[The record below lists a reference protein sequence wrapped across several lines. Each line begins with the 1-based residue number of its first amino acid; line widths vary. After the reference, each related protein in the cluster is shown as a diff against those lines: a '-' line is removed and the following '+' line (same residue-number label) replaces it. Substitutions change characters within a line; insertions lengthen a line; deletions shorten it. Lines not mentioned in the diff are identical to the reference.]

1 MSPKVPQLHPSYT
14 PYSKLGICLVIT
26 LGISAFYHDSA
37 AALVEGN
44 QIIAAAQEERFSRK
58 KGDADFPSQAVEY
71 CLQAAGLSLKEVD
84 FVGFYDKPLLTFN
97 RLLETFLAYSPA
109 GYPSFVKSI
118 PVWVKEKI
126 FQKSLIVNELNKL
139 GPSSFD
145 DEKLRFGFHHNS
157 HAASAYFPSGFE
169 EAAILVMD
177 GVGEWA
183 TTSTGVGSKGK
194 LRLLNEIRF
203 PHSLGLLYSAFTYYL
218 GFEVNDGEY
227 KVMGLAPYGEPKYTQ
242 VILDNLIDLKSDGS
256 FRLNMSYFNYCT
268 DLTMTNEKFAKLF
281 GAPRRHPAHP
291 LTQQNMDIASSV
303 QNVIEEIILKLCRY
317 VHSESGVNNLCLAG
331 GVALNCVANGRI
343 LREGP
348 FENVWIQPAAGDS
361 GAALGVALAIN
372 NAEDPQD
379 STTKGQA
386 RDTMQGTYLG
396 PEYNDKEIK
405 TALDDF
411 GAGYREVTDAEL
423 FQTVAG
429 ALNNEK
435 IVGWFQGRMEFG
447 PRALGNRSI
456 LGDPRSP
463 RMQRMLNLKIKYR
476 ESFRPFA
483 PAVPRDYVSDYFDL
497 NVDSPYMLLV
507 AQLDPNRI
515 KKLTEEQQALT
526 GLAKLNIERSDLPA
540 VTHVDNSARVQ
551 TVHQET
557 NPRFYE
563 LLKTFEK
570 ASGCPVLVNTSF
582 NVRDEP
588 IVCSPQDA
596 YQCFMGTEM
605 DMLVVG
611 NLILCK
617 EDQ

>member
-1 MSPKVPQLHPSYT
+1 M
-14 PYSKLGICLVIT
+14 IT

-268 DLTMTNEKFAKLF
+268 GLTMTNEKFAKLF